1 MKYTAPSYKQVRW
14 VLQIGG
20 WMTVWASLLLAV
32 PSAVFALSNSDI
44 VNATSPSSVYMRKGF
59 ELSDG
64 SIKELVSHKT
74 GVSLY
79 YCNPVSVRANPDINA
94 RKITSINDGNFETFD
109 LKASASAEGW
119 ADVFKDGRHIGYSAQ
134 AVKKD
139 GQVDN
144 IICPQPK
151 WLTLSTLEVAGVQF
165 NAELI
170 DQRDLIIK
178 DGDGI
183 VLYTRRVSDKTSLYE
198 LNNANG
204 IFGWIVGWDLYDDS
218 QYFKDIDF
226 TVARVVVP
234 YLDEKGNQEVW
245 DAVYQ
250 GVQNLKFLSMLS
262 DVHGQVPIVAGLGV
276 RGPRFCNS
284 NACAWHW
291 KQPIFVTIKRTSNGI
306 EEIIDNGAFD
316 FQLVKGM
323 TRADQF
329 LYNWL
334 YWNPG
339 GLRKLLQG
347 QIGQQIEAI
356 TTQCTPSKLA
366 LYKHYFI
373 PQWEWASPLH
383 YDRSNRG
390 LTIKDQAKNHLS
402 DTEYESYY
410 EDRDASY
417 AVLLDYL
424 WGPETNGHEYFYSLM
439 DCVEGSPEDRELVR
453 NIVGYLNL
461 PLDADLLKVVIDQR
475 K

>member
-1 MKYTAPSYKQVRW
+1 MTPNARLPSACER
-14 VLQIGG
+14 
-20 WMTVWASLLLAV
+20 TLLLAV

-178 DGDGI
+178 DGDGT

-410 EDRDASY
+410 EYRDASY

-461 PLDADLLKVVIDQR
+461 PLDADLLKVVIDER

>member
-1 MKYTAPSYKQVRW
+1 LKYTAPSYKQVRW

-20 WMTVWASLLLAV
+20 WITLWASLLLAA
-32 PSAVFALSNSDI
+32 PSTVFALSNSDI
-44 VNATSPSSVYMRKGF
+44 VNATSPSLVYMRKGF

-178 DGDGI
+178 DGDGT

-284 NACAWHW
+284 NACAWH
-291 KQPIFVTIKRTSNGI
+291 
-306 EEIIDNGAFD
+306 
-316 FQLVKGM
+316 
-323 TRADQF
+323 
-329 LYNWL
+329 
-334 YWNPG
+334 
-339 GLRKLLQG
+339 
-347 QIGQQIEAI
+347 
-356 TTQCTPSKLA
+356 
-366 LYKHYFI
+366 
-373 PQWEWASPLH
+373 
-383 YDRSNRG
+383 
-390 LTIKDQAKNHLS
+390 
-402 DTEYESYY
+402 
-410 EDRDASY
+410 
-417 AVLLDYL
+417 
-424 WGPETNGHEYFYSLM
+424 
-439 DCVEGSPEDRELVR
+439 
-453 NIVGYLNL
+453 
-461 PLDADLLKVVIDQR
+461 
-475 K
+475 